1 MLPRLAVIA
10 AQMGMIGREIRMVMV
25 HRIGIGAGPEPQGGQ
40 GSDGRN
46 RRHCGKRRRLPDTG
60 AQQTHQGIADQPG
73 AMAERELSSEQGR
86 AVVGIGR
93 ASKQSARWRRSEE
106 HTSELQSLMRISY
119 AVFCLKKKHK
129 YKNYTQNN
137 DN

>member
-1 MLPRLAVIA
+1 
-10 AQMGMIGREIRMVMV
+10 MVLV
-25 HRIGIGAGPEPQGGQ
+25 VRSGIGAVPEPQGGQ

-60 AQQTHQGIADQPG
+60 ARQTHQGIADQPG

-93 ASKQSARWRRSEE
+93 ASKQSARWRHAHRIGDTAYENRKSVV
-106 HTSELQSLMRISY
+106 SGKRWAVSVELGGG
-119 AVFCLKKKHK
+119 
-129 YKNYTQNN
+129 
-137 DN
+137 